1 VNRTVTATLTTA
13 ARVLAAHWLGT
24 PTLLSAN
31 LYLTHR
37 CNLRCLYCSSPY
49 RDTLELATGQWRSVI
64 DELAAL
70 GCRRIGILGG
80 EPLLRRDV
88 GEVIDHV
95 RARGM
100 ACVLTSNG
108 LMVPRRV
115 DDLRGL
121 STLVLSLDAPGPA
134 NDAQR
139 GAGVFA
145 AVQRALA
152 AARAAEIPVKLNAVM
167 SALTAPHLDALL
179 AFCETHDLHVTVNV
193 MRSGTPDLC
202 HQAATIKAEDEAI
215 HQLLDRLAA
224 AARDNPRLLFSEVT
238 YRYAMRWGD
247 YGRDRF
253 EAHELPAADPRLRE
267 GPRCQAGRFYLSI
280 DPDGTTYPCAV
291 TAGRITGGNV
301 VTEGVATAWRRLHGH
316 GCVACYAPCMVE
328 QNFLLSLDSRVI
340 RPFVRRHLPRFG

>member
-1 VNRTVTATLTTA
+1 MIAAVTTA
-13 ARVLAAHWLGT
+13 ARVLAAHWRGR
-24 PTLLSAN
+24 PTLVSAN

-49 RDTLELATGQWRSVI
+49 QNTAELGTAQWRAVI
-64 DELAAL
+64 DQLADL
-70 GCRRIGILGG
+70 GCRRIAILGG
-80 EPLLRRDV
+80 EPLLRPDV
-88 GEVIDHV
+88 GEVIGHV

-108 LMVPRRV
+108 LLVPRRV

-152 AARAAEIPVKLNAVM
+152 AVRTAGIPVKLNAVM

-193 MRSGTPDLC
+193 MRSGNPDLC
-202 HQAATIKAEDEAI
+202 HRAATIKAEDDAI
-215 HQLLDRLAA
+215 RQLLDRLAA

-238 YRYAMRWGD
+238 YRYARRWGD

-253 EAHELPAADPRLRE
+253 EAHELPATDPRLRD

-280 DPDGTTYPCAV
+280 DPDGAAYPCVV
-291 TAGRITGGNV
+291 TAGQITGGNV
-301 VTEGVATAWRRLHGH
+301 VTDGVAAAWARLHGH
-316 GCVACYAPCMVE
+316 GCVACYAPCQVE

>member
-1 VNRTVTATLTTA
+1 MTGTLTAA
-13 ARVLAAHWLGT
+13 ARLLAAHWRAT

-49 RDTLELATGQWRSVI
+49 RNVPELATAQWRTVI
-64 DELAAL
+64 DQLADL
-70 GCRRIGILGG
+70 GCRRIAILGG
-80 EPLLRRDV
+80 EPLLRPDV
-88 GEVIDHV
+88 GQVIHHV
-95 RARGM
+95 RTRGM

-108 LMVPRRV
+108 LLVPRRL

-139 GAGVFA
+139 GTGVFA
-145 AVQRALA
+145 AVRRALA

-167 SALTAPHLDALL
+167 SALTAPYLDALL
-179 AFCETHDLHVTVNV
+179 AFCEAHDLHVTVNV
-193 MRSGTPDLC
+193 MRSGAPDLC
-202 HQAATIKAEDEAI
+202 HRAATIKAEDDAI
-215 HQLLDRLAA
+215 RQLLDRLAA
-224 AARDNPRLLFSEVT
+224 AARDNPRVLFSEAT
-238 YRYAMRWGD
+238 YRYAKIWGD

-253 EAHELPAADPRLRE
+253 EAHELPADDPRLRE

-280 DPDGTTYPCAV
+280 DPDGAAYPCVV

-301 VTEGVATAWRRLHGH
+301 VADGVAAAWQRLHGH
-316 GCVACYAPCMVE
+316 GCVACYSPCLVE
-328 QNFLLSLDSRVI
+328 QNFLLSLDRRVI